1 MSRDAMQTG
10 ACTQNLAQPPMSRPN
25 PCRGLD
31 HARVI
36 ARQGGAAAQQH
47 ASGGGTFNFW
57 NMAATMAD
65 TVKASAAEIATT
77 VKTTDWRAELGA
89 FGKDVLDET
98 EELGQSAVAAVEQ
111 AIDNVEQL
119 PQQVCSCKS

>member
-1 MSRDAMQTG
+1 
-10 ACTQNLAQPPMSRPN
+10 
-25 PCRGLD
+25 
-31 HARVI
+31 
-36 ARQGGAAAQQH
+36 
-47 ASGGGTFNFW
+47 
-57 NMAATMAD
+57 MAASVAD
-65 TVKASAAEIATT
+65 TVKQSAAEIATT

-119 PQQVCSCKS
+119 PQHVRITILCGIARTACKPYAATACVSAACEALCWHGIRPRKRVRQRSVTDA

>member
-1 MSRDAMQTG
+1 MSSTWDVQ
-10 ACTQNLAQPPMSRPN
+10 CSPP
-25 PCRGLD
+25 
-31 HARVI
+31 ARWLS
-36 ARQGGAAAQQH
+36 RQGGASAQQQ
-47 ASGGGTFNFW
+47 AAGSGAFNFW
-57 NMAATMAD
+57 NMAASVAD
-65 TVKASAAEIATT
+65 TVKQSAAEIATT

-119 PQQVCSCKS
+119 PQHVRVPVSTA